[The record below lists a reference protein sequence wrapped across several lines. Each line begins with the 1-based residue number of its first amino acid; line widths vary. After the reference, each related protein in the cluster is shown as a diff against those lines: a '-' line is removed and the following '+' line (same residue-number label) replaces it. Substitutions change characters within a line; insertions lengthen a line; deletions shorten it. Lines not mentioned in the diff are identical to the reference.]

1 MNNLN
6 DNINKDEKALEA
18 LLAAAFRLN
27 FSGKISDEQAE
38 KYFQQP
44 VRLSKEDREAIES
57 WGNAFIEKL
66 IEGQKTISDESQQD
80 IEVNE
85 ELEQEYFAMNRDK
98 DGNDIDEETCRKID
112 EERRKALE
120 EENKDNDS
128 DR

>member
-6 DNINKDEKALEA
+6 NNLNKDEKALEA

-27 FSGKISDEQAE
+27 FSENISDEEAK

-44 VRLSKEDREAIES
+44 SGLSKEDREAIES

-66 IEGQKTISDESQQD
+66 IEGQKTTLDESQEE
-80 IEVNE
+80 IEVDK

-98 DGNDIDEETCRKID
+98 DGNDIDEETRNKID
-112 EERRKALE
+112 EERRRALE
-120 EENKDNDS
+120 EENKDHDT
-128 DR
+128 DH